1 MIFCKFHFVLI
12 RAFSLIRT
20 NEKNESETM
29 NDFNQL
35 AAICFGKH
43 IYIQTHNF
51 PDPDAIASV
60 FGLQRLLSLRGIPST
75 LCYDGK
81 IDKLSASKMLEAFQI
96 KIFPYEQ
103 LRPNMT
109 EEDYVICVD
118 AQKHGGNMTD
128 FIGNEVGC
136 IDHHPTFVPMEY
148 LYQDIRPVGAC
159 STLIAQYYQ
168 QLSLEP
174 DKRTA
179 TALLY
184 GLKMD
189 TLQFTRGVTALDIEM
204 FAFLFPL
211 CDQETLVRLERNN
224 MEFSDLKAYGAAIE
238 SIELYD
244 KVGLSYL
251 PFPCPDALIATI
263 SDFILALQEVEVAVV
278 FSHRE
283 DGIKFSVRSEDPA
296 IHAGCLVRDALL
308 GYGDG
313 GGHATMAGGMIR
325 TENEHLLGHYP
336 KDAIRDI
343 FLQALP

>member
-1 MIFCKFHFVLI
+1 M
-12 RAFSLIRT
+12 
-20 NEKNESETM
+20 NESINESETM
-29 NDFNQL
+29 HDFNQL
-35 AAICFGKH
+35 AALCLDRH

-60 FGLQRLLSLRGIPST
+60 FGLQRLLALCGIPST
-75 LCYDGK
+75 LCYDGR
-81 IDKLSASKMLEAFQI
+81 IDKLSASKMLETFQI
-96 KIFPYEQ
+96 EMFPYEQ
-103 LRPNMT
+103 VRPNMT
-109 EEDYVICVD
+109 EDDYVICVD
-118 AQKHGGNMTD
+118 AQKHSGNITD
-128 FIGNEVGC
+128 FVGNEVAC

-148 LYQDIRPVGAC
+148 HYKDIRLAGAC
-159 STLIAQYYQ
+159 ATLIAQYYQ
-168 QLSLEP
+168 QLSCKP
-174 DKRTA
+174 DKDTA

-189 TLQFTRGVTALDIEM
+189 TLQFTRGVTELDIEM

-238 SIELYD
+238 SIELYS

-296 IHAGCLVRDALL
+296 IHAGYLVRAALL

-313 GGHATMAGGMIR
+313 GGHAAMAGGMIR
-325 TENEHLLGHYP
+325 SENEHLLGHYP
-336 KDAIRDI
+336 KDTIRNL
-343 FLQALP
+343 FLRALP